1 MKKSFLSILTAAF
14 LLLGFV
20 LPVHAADSV
29 TVSLSTDAENY
40 KQSDTISVT
49 GTVLNGTK
57 AGKGTNPT
65 LQVKNSSGK
74 TVETYQWKD
83 DSIGANGSISTTIK
97 PKYYANDTYT
107 FLVSA
112 TGAAVVSKTIVISG
126 EEIPTKPTPDP
137 GTPTPDPGTPT
148 PDPGTTTPVP
158 GTPNP
163 GTTKPE
169 PTPTP
174 KPGDIIPKPPVNP
187 TPPVEP
193 SPVPNPTVKP
203 YAPKVNTVT
212 TVSTVITGTADAG
225 TTVIISDRKNFR
237 VWADANSSG
246 VFSIELSEKIKAGM
260 KLYATAKVGEIESDS
275 TELVVLDATPPATPS
290 VKAVSDKD
298 TKVSGSAEVGSTI
311 TIKAGNEM
319 LATGK
324 APNGLFSFKI
334 TSQKAGTVLSITAV
348 DQAGNVSSVKR
359 ITVLD
364 KTAPKAPSVSKVSDK
379 NTRVT
384 GTSEA
389 GAKMTIKSGKKLL
402 GSGTADKKGK
412 FTIKIELQKAGT
424 VVAVTA
430 ADQAGNI
437 SKSKTVKVLDK
448 TAPKVPSINA
458 VKKTATKVTGKAE
471 AGAKVYVKA
480 GKKVIGSATVSKK
493 GTYSVK
499 IKKQKAGTK
508 LAVYAKDQAG
518 NTGKTKIVTVK
529 K

>member
-1 MKKSFLSILTAAF
+1 MNVLKKSFLSILTAAF

-20 LPVHAADSV
+20 LPVHAEDSV

-40 KQSDTISVT
+40 KQIDTISIT
-49 GTVLNGTK
+49 GTVLKGTK

-83 DSIGANGSISTTIK
+83 DSIGVNGSISTTIK
-97 PKYYANDTYT
+97 PKNYVDDTYT
-107 FLVSA
+107 VRLSA
-112 TGAAVVSKTIVISG
+112 TGATAVSKTIVISG
-126 EEIPTKPTPDP
+126 EEIPTTPKPDP
-137 GTPTPDPGTPT
+137 TPT
-148 PDPGTTTPVP
+148 PDPGTTTPDP
-158 GTPNP
+158 GTTTPDP

-246 VFSIELSEKIKAGM
+246 VFSIELSEKLKAGT
-260 KLYATAKVGEIESDS
+260 KLYATAKAGEIESDS
-275 TELVVLDATPPATPS
+275 TELVVLDATPPAAPS
-290 VKAVSDKD
+290 VNMVSDKD
-298 TKVSGSAEVGSTI
+298 TKVMGSAKVGSTI
-311 TIKAGNEM
+311 TIKAGNKT
-319 LATGK
+319 LATGT
-324 APNGLFSFKI
+324 AANGLFSIKI
-334 TSQKAGTVLSITAV
+334 TSQKAGTILSITVKDAF
-348 DQAGNVSSVKR
+348 GNISSPKK
-359 ITVLD
+359 IIVLD
-364 KTAPKAPSVSKVSDK
+364 KTAPKVLSISKVTDK
-379 NTRVT
+379 VTSVT

-412 FTIKIELQKAGT
+412 FSIKIKLQKAGT
-424 VVAVTA
+424 VLAVTA
-430 ADQAGNI
+430 ADQAGNV

-448 TAPKVPSINA
+448 TAPKAPSVNA
-458 VKKTATKVTGKAE
+458 VKKTATKVTGTAE

-493 GTYSVK
+493 GAYSVK

-518 NTGKTKIVTVK
+518 NIGKAKTVSVK